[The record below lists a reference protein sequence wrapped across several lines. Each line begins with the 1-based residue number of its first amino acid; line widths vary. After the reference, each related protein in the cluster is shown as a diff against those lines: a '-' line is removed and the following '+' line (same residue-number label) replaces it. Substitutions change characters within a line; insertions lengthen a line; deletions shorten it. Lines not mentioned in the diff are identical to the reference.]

1 MDIAK
6 RIRSIAAQVS
16 RAEDEQVPLLLL
28 QLRDILNS
36 SRLDARGQQSA
47 IRLVWKCDLIH
58 VLVGAVQRDSS
69 QVQNGLETATQLA
82 AVLATVCS
90 GLRPKE
96 THHHQQEQK
105 GKVGEER
112 EQVREFY
119 NILLPTAVDSLLILA
134 NGLLEHASAIPPP
147 TDTPTTPHAS
157 MSPSGAQPPL
167 THILQCFQ
175 STLESLSLLCSSHK
189 PCASRTLQSPYIL
202 HMIISNHP
210 RYCRAVLIMIQ
221 NLLRADRQLFGSLPE
236 DHLQSILDELT
247 YRLSADEE
255 EEVKVECL
263 KLLAILVK
271 CSPPLLACLCSKYKR
286 LSSVVSQWKGCGLEG
301 DVEQFILSIEAHGK
315 GGDGG
320 AADRAAVVIQASWR
334 GYSERRRLR
343 RVDGGIRRFQQL
355 YRKRKA
361 EQNQLKEVERHQ
373 QNVAAARHL
382 ESLSKMRSFHE
393 KQLSTLERL
402 PASDVGSFLQRQKVA
417 AATRLQ
423 AWWRGRRCRRR
434 YSQMRRE
441 ARLEASAVTIQRA
454 FRMFHKTKQQ
464 QKASHQGIIGYPLL
478 EGKERELLQQKIDS
492 RREEH
497 PPPRLTEPQM
507 RQAHDEVQSLL
518 SQFCLRAPEQRRE
531 EEKRKVLYSR
541 LEQDCALLLSAPKLC
556 EATEEEVQK
565 FVSGSHVVARMAQL
579 AHREELR
586 ATELPWWKQP
596 LSDTTGDIQL

>member
-6 RIRSIAAQVS
+6 RIRSLAAQVS
-16 RAEDEQVPLLLL
+16 KAEDEQVPLILL
-28 QLRDILNS
+28 QLRDVLSS

-58 VLVGAVQRDSS
+58 VLVGAVQRDFSRL
-69 QVQNGLETATQLA
+69 QNGWETATQLA
-82 AVLATVCS
+82 DLLATVCS

-96 THHHQQEQK
+96 SHHHQQGQER
-105 GKVGEER
+105 KVAEEAER
-112 EQVREFY
+112 VREFY

-134 NGLLEHASAIPPP
+134 NSLLEHTSATPPP
-147 TDTPTTPHAS
+147 TDTPTVPHACTTS
-157 MSPSGAQPPL
+157 FGAKPPL
-167 THILQCFQ
+167 THTLQCFRL
-175 STLESLSLLCSSHK
+175 TLESLSLLCSSHK
-189 PCASRTLQSPYIL
+189 QCASRTLQSPYIL

-210 RYCRAVLIMIQ
+210 LYCRTVLALIQ
-221 NLLRADRQLFGSLPE
+221 NLLQADQQLLSSLPE

-247 YRLSADEE
+247 YRLSAGEE

-263 KLLAILVK
+263 KLLALLVE
-271 CSPPLLACLCSKYKR
+271 CSPALLAPLCSKYKR
-286 LSSVVSQWKGCGLEG
+286 LSSVASKWKGCGLGES
-301 DVEQFILSIEAHGK
+301 VEQFILSIEAQDKRG
-315 GGDGG
+315 GG
-320 AADRAAVVIQASWR
+320 AADRAATVIQASWR

-343 RVDGGIRRFQQL
+343 KVDDGVRQFQLL

-361 EQNQLKEVERHQ
+361 EQDQLKEEERHQ
-373 QNVAAARHL
+373 RNVAATKHL

-402 PASDVGSFLQRQKVA
+402 PASDVVSFLQRQKIA

-423 AWWRGRRCRRR
+423 AWWRGRRCQGR
-434 YSQMRRE
+434 YSRLRRE
-441 ARLEASAVTIQRA
+441 AQLVASAVTIQRA
-454 FRMFHKTKQQ
+454 FRKFRSRKQQ
-464 QKASHQGIIGYPLL
+464 QKASHRGIIGYPLL
-478 EGKERELLQQKIDS
+478 GGEERALLQQTIAS

-497 PPPRLTEPQM
+497 PPPQLTESQM

-518 SQFCLRAPEQRRE
+518 SEFYLRVPERRRE

-541 LEQDCALLLSAPKLC
+541 LEQDCALLLSAPKLR
-556 EATEEEVQK
+556 EVTEDEVQK

-596 LSDTTGDIQL
+596 QSDTATDMQL

>member
-1 MDIAK
+1 MDVAK
-6 RIRSIAAQVS
+6 RIRSLAAQVS
-16 RAEDEQVPLLLL
+16 KAEDEQVPLILL
-28 QLRDILNS
+28 QLKDVLSS

-58 VLVGAVQRDSS
+58 VLVGAIQRDFSRL
-69 QVQNGLETATQLA
+69 QNGWETATQLA
-82 AVLATVCS
+82 DLLATVCS
-90 GLRPKE
+90 GLKPKE
-96 THHHQQEQK
+96 SHHHQRGQER
-105 GKVGEER
+105 KVAEEAER
-112 EQVREFY
+112 VREFY

-134 NGLLEHASAIPPP
+134 NSLLEHTSATPPP
-147 TDTPTTPHAS
+147 TDTPTVPHARTTS
-157 MSPSGAQPPL
+157 FGAKPPL
-167 THILQCFQ
+167 THTLQCFR

-189 PCASRTLQSPYIL
+189 QCASRTLQSPYIL

-210 RYCRAVLIMIQ
+210 LYCRTVLALIQ
-221 NLLRADRQLFGSLPE
+221 NLLQADQQLLSSLPE

-247 YRLSADEE
+247 YRLSAGEE

-263 KLLAILVK
+263 KLSA
-271 CSPPLLACLCSKYKR
+271 LL
-286 LSSVVSQWKGCGLEG
+286 
-301 DVEQFILSIEAHGK
+301 EQFILSIEAQDE
-315 GGDGG
+315 GDGG
-320 AADRAAVVIQASWR
+320 AADQAATVIQASWR

-343 RVDGGIRRFQQL
+343 KVDDSVRQFQLL

-361 EQNQLKEVERHQ
+361 EQDQLKEEERHQ
-373 QNVAAARHL
+373 RNVAATKHL

-402 PASDVGSFLQRQKVA
+402 PASDVGGFLQRQKIA

-423 AWWRGRRCRRR
+423 AWWRGRRCQGR
-434 YSQMRRE
+434 YSRLRRE
-441 ARLEASAVTIQRA
+441 AQLVASAVTIQRA
-454 FRMFHKTKQQ
+454 FRKFGSRKQQ
-464 QKASHQGIIGYPLL
+464 QKASHRGIIGYPLL
-478 EGKERELLQQKIDS
+478 GGEERALLQQTIAS

-497 PPPRLTEPQM
+497 PPPQLTESQM

-518 SQFCLRAPEQRRE
+518 GEFYLRVPEWRRE

-556 EATEEEVQK
+556 EVTEDEVQK

-596 LSDTTGDIQL
+596 QSDTTADMQL